1 MPDTDFFI
9 KRTVI
14 LSRKLSKARIT
25 VKGRVRV
32 KIGGNGVDEDFL
44 LVFGIR
50 NGKEDAAEAFV
61 RKYYSEILNYCFVRT
76 GDFMHAEDLTQQT
89 FLNFFKGI
97 GRYEHRGKAKN
108 FLYVT
113 AGNLCKNFY
122 EQKGRLQET
131 FMGEEEWKAADAAGY
146 DPVWKTAEKISIR
159 EALLQLPEEQREVVL
174 LYYFQ
179 ELKIKEI
186 AAVLGQT
193 QSNIKY
199 RLKAAKDK
207 LKEIL
212 RKEDFT

>member
-1 MPDTDFFI
+1 
-9 KRTVI
+9 
-14 LSRKLSKARIT
+14 
-25 VKGRVRV
+25 
-32 KIGGNGVDEDFL
+32 
-44 LVFGIR
+44 
-50 NGKEDAAEAFV
+50 
-61 RKYYSEILNYCFVRT
+61 
-76 GDFMHAEDLTQQT
+76 MHAEDLTQQT

-212 RKEDFT
+212 GKEDFT

>member
-1 MPDTDFFI
+1 MPGTDFFI

-25 VKGRVRV
+25 VKGRARV

-76 GDFMHAEDLTQQT
+76 GDFMHAEDFTQQT

-146 DPVWKTAEKISIR
+146 DPVWKTAEKISVR

-186 AAVLGQT
+186 AAILGQT
-193 QSNIKY
+193 QSNVKY

>member
-1 MPDTDFFI
+1 MPGTDFFI

-25 VKGRVRV
+25 VKGRTQV

-146 DPVWKTAEKISIR
+146 DPVWKKAEEISIR
-159 EALLQLPEEQREVVL
+159 EALLKLPKEQREVVL

-186 AAVLGQT
+186 AAILGQT

-212 RKEDFT
+212 GKEDFT

>member
-1 MPDTDFFI
+1 MPGTDFFI

-25 VKGRVRV
+25 VKGRAQV

-186 AAVLGQT
+186 AAILGQT

-212 RKEDFT
+212 GKEDFT